1 MRYVEA
7 TETVGADA
15 FENPTEQ
22 DIIRLWQSFRSV
34 GLSEGE
40 AWDAILAGIALD
52 MAFSRTR
59 HLARIEQ

>member
-1 MRYVEA
+1 MRRVEA
-7 TETVGADA
+7 IEAVGVDG
-15 FENPTEQ
+15 FEKPTEQ

-52 MAFSRTR
+52 LVFSRSR
-59 HLARIEQ
+59 SLPRVVH

>member
-1 MRYVEA
+1 MRHAEAREPIGVES
-7 TETVGADA
+7 

-22 DIIRLWQSFRSV
+22 DIIQLWQSFRSV

-52 MAFSRTR
+52 MAFSRSR
-59 HLARIEQ
+59 NLPRIVH